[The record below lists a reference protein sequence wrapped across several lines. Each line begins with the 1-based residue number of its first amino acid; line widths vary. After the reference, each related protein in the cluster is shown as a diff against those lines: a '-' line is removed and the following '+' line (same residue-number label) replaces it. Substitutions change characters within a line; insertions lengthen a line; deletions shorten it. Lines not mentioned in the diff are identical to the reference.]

1 MSRLLRFFLYLLVI
15 APAVLCGY
23 MIYHQVSLA
32 KEQGAIDE
40 LKKHRG
46 NLQSEYDSLSGKV
59 KPLEELQSWEDRLK
73 SKEKT
78 LDERIKLAEEM
89 ETNVVIRMLMANEQ
103 VKSANAEVVNLEKTK
118 GALEKTIVEKRNIT
132 EGLIDQISTTNQ
144 FLSRLE
150 GRIETMGGQIEQKQ
164 SEYDNLDKSVK
175 DLQTQRF
182 GLDAK
187 IRDLNKEYQA
197 LLEVVGFRISETN
210 NLALAVAKLSNEV
223 RALSDTNTALRVGVA
238 NLKGKTKD
246 AETRLESSRVAAR
259 EACVAETNAILL
271 RAKAESDLE
280 VVCLDL
286 QKKQAQLEGIKKQ
299 LNGLEPSVKELA
311 ELEEAIA
318 RRRGELEKIEGD
330 LRVRNNE
337 LSHLEHKK
345 EGLAKEL
352 AALSES
358 EAKARNDLLAIA
370 TNFVNTITTTLDK
383 AQKKTED

>member
-150 GRIETMGGQIEQKQ
+150 GRIH
-164 SEYDNLDKSVK
+164 
-175 DLQTQRF
+175 
-182 GLDAK
+182 
-187 IRDLNKEYQA
+187 
-197 LLEVVGFRISETN
+197 
-210 NLALAVAKLSNEV
+210 
-223 RALSDTNTALRVGVA
+223 
-238 NLKGKTKD
+238 
-246 AETRLESSRVAAR
+246 
-259 EACVAETNAILL
+259 CV
-271 RAKAESDLE
+271 
-280 VVCLDL
+280 
-286 QKKQAQLEGIKKQ
+286 
-299 LNGLEPSVKELA
+299 
-311 ELEEAIA
+311 
-318 RRRGELEKIEGD
+318 
-330 LRVRNNE
+330 
-337 LSHLEHKK
+337 
-345 EGLAKEL
+345 
-352 AALSES
+352 
-358 EAKARNDLLAIA
+358 
-370 TNFVNTITTTLDK
+370 
-383 AQKKTED
+383 